1 MKNENIRNFF
11 DFVKGHNDFYARYY
25 EEINSFNTIDELPIL
40 TRDIIRKNNLLTRG
54 FNISELQRD
63 TTNGT
68 TEGTPLEVF
77 KTSEEVITLNLS
89 LWSVRRKL
97 ERSST
102 KRHAYYY
109 YNSSNNEKFSVK
121 ENNNSVI
128 IKLPMNKECANE
140 YLNDLYLLKKYNINW
155 LIGPPSIIYPL
166 SILANKHKIDLNVK
180 VVETISEYL
189 PDYYKN
195 AIEKNLNCKVYIQ
208 YSCHEVWGM
217 AYSNING
224 ELTVMPNI
232 IIEQTEDKRF
242 RRGLGN
248 CIVTSLQLKSM
259 PFVRYKL
266 TDLILINGNILRT
279 YGFRDMEN
287 IILDGKVIHCSYI
300 DNLFFDNGYD
310 IKPLDDY
317 QIIYDAKIVTFYFLD
332 KFKDLAL
339 EITKLFERKI
349 KNDFGINIK
358 VEYVCTNH
366 FFIDHLAGKM
376 RGILK
381 AQKTNWEFPYNS
393 ILNE

>member
-1 MKNENIRNFF
+1 MKNKNMSNFF
-11 DFVKGHNDFYARYY
+11 NFVKGHNDFYARHFG
-25 EEINSFNTIDELPIL
+25 EINSFNTIDELPIL
-40 TRDIIRKNNLLTRG
+40 TRDIIRKNDLLTRG
-54 FNISELQRD
+54 LNVSELQRD

-77 KTSEEVITLNLS
+77 KTSEEVITLNLA

-97 ERSST
+97 DCSST

-109 YNSSNNEKFSVK
+109 YNRSNIEKFSVK
-121 ENNNSVI
+121 ESNNSVI
-128 IKLPMNKECANE
+128 IKLPMTKEYANE

-166 SILANKHKIDLNVK
+166 SILANKYKIGLNVK

-189 PDYYKN
+189 PTYYKKE
-195 AIEKNLNCKVYIQ
+195 IERNFNCKVYIQ

-224 ELTVMPNI
+224 ELTVMPNM

-266 TDLILINGNILRT
+266 TDLILVNGNTLQT
-279 YGFRDMEN
+279 YGFRDMES

-300 DNLFFDNGYD
+300 DNLFFDNGFD
-310 IKPLDDY
+310 IKPLNNY
-317 QIIYDAKIVTFYFLD
+317 QIIYDDKKVTFYFLD
-332 KFKDLAL
+332 EPKDLAL
-339 EITKLFERKI
+339 SVTELFERKI
-349 KNDFGINIK
+349 KNDFDINVK

-366 FFIDHLAGKM
+366 FFIDLLAGKM

-381 AQKTNWEFPYNS
+381 AQKTNWEFPYNA